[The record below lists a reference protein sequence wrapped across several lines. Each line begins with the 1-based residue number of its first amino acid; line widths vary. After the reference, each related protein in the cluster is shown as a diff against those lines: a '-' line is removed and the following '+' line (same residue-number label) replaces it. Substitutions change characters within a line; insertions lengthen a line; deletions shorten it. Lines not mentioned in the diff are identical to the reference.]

1 MRLLVKLA
9 MVNERPDDNGSLSWS
24 DTGDRYILRLFRDF
38 VFHQKDAQGQ
48 NVTDLGHVID
58 ALAKLDVGDAEA
70 IPLCSPDGKTILV
83 CTYEDVRRCL
93 ENAYGELT
101 SQTTNPLRGG
111 TGDGRACGRTPRVP
125 DDGLRS
131 LCADGRGDRIRRA
144 AAGDGRADVDM
155 KNNQT
160 RNSSCA
166 VFV

>member
-9 MVNERPDDNGSLSWS
+9 MVNERSDDNGSMTWS

-48 NVTDLGHVID
+48 NVVDLGHVVD

-101 SQTTNPLRGG
+101 SQGANPFVAGQAMGERTSGYPKFMTSDFVPYVPMGVETGYATLPQVTG
-111 TGDGRACGRTPRVP
+111 TRAW
-125 DDGLRS
+125 
-131 LCADGRGDRIRRA
+131 I
-144 AAGDGRADVDM
+144 
-155 KNNQT
+155 
-160 RNSSCA
+160 
-166 VFV
+166 

>member
-9 MVNERPDDNGSLSWS
+9 MVNERGDDSGSLAWS

-101 SQTTNPLRGG
+101 SQSASPFAGQTERTGIPKFMTPDFVPYVPMGVDTGYAALPQVTG
-111 TGDGRACGRTPRVP
+111 TRTW
-125 DDGLRS
+125 
-131 LCADGRGDRIRRA
+131 I
-144 AAGDGRADVDM
+144 
-155 KNNQT
+155 
-160 RNSSCA
+160 
-166 VFV
+166 

>member
-1 MRLLVKLA
+1 MEYANGRFLRLLVKLA

-83 CTYEDVRRCL
+83 CTYEDVRRLSRECL
-93 ENAYGELT
+93 
-101 SQTTNPLRGG
+101 R
-111 TGDGRACGRTPRVP
+111 RTHQP
-125 DDGLRS
+125 DH
-131 LCADGRGDRIRRA
+131 
-144 AAGDGRADVDM
+144 
-155 KNNQT
+155 
-160 RNSSCA
+160 
-166 VFV
+166 